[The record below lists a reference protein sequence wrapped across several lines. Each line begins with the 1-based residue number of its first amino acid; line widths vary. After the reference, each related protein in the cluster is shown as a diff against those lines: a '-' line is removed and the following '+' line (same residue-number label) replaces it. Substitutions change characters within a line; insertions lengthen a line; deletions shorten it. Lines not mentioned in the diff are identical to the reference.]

1 MELFHDNIQHK
12 FVLTHDGKEFSTS
25 YRMLGHKFWDFYYTT
40 IPNEVI
46 DESGKEI
53 LLNYVLDFVKANHI
67 KIRATCL
74 SVQEFLVNHK
84 NLKEVLYHPYSL
96 KLV

>member
-1 MELFHDNIQHK
+1 MELFHDIIRQK
-12 FVLTHDGKEFSTS
+12 FVLTLDGKEFSTS
-25 YRMLGHKFWDFYYTT
+25 YRMLGHKFWDFYYTS

-96 KLV
+96 KQV

>member
-1 MELFHDNIQHK
+1 MELFHDIIRQK
-12 FVLTHDGKEFSTS
+12 FVLTHAGKEFSTS

-40 IPNEVI
+40 IPSEVI

-84 NLKEVLYHPYSL
+84 NMKEVLYHPYSL
-96 KLV
+96 KQV